1 MEGAPTFD
9 GAAVTQIAI
18 AVLGGLAVGIERQ
31 WSGKA
36 DGPSARFAGLRTFT
50 LLGLTA
56 GLSGWLWTAGLTG
69 PAVVLLAGVGGLVV
83 VAYLAASRRDIDGTT
98 EVAAFVVLAAGV
110 LAGSGYLQVASAII
124 ALTLI
129 LLVEKRQLHSLVK
142 RLDIVEIRGAARF
155 LVMAAVILPL
165 LPEGPYGPLGGVRPR
180 QLWMLVLFF
189 SGLSFL
195 GFVARRAVGGDRGYA
210 VAGLLG
216 GLLSSTSVTLT
227 FSRLSREHAAFG
239 SSLAAGVLGANAM
252 LFPRVLLASFVL
264 EPQLARAVWP
274 AFVVPALIGAGLMW
288 TGLRARTG
296 RAPQVP
302 ADKNPLQIGA
312 ALQMAVLFQIV
323 LFAVAFAK
331 QRFGEQGLYA
341 SAAVLGLADVDALT
355 VSMARVTTSAE
366 SSAPVAATALI
377 IGVLAN
383 TIVKLGLATILG
395 RGRFRLLAVIGLT
408 AIGLA
413 LAGAIYFYR

>member
-1 MEGAPTFD
+1 MQPTFD
-9 GAAVTQIAI
+9 AAAVTHVAI

-36 DGPSARFAGLRTFT
+36 DGPGARFAGLRTFT

-69 PAVVLLAGVGGLVV
+69 PAIVLLAGVGALVV

-110 LAGSGYLQVASAII
+110 LAGSGSMQIASAII

-142 RLDIVEIRGAARF
+142 RIDIIEIRAAVRF
-155 LVMAAVILPL
+155 IVMAAVILPL
-165 LPEGPYGPLGGVRPR
+165 LPAGPYGPLGGIRPR
-180 QLWMLVLFF
+180 QLWLLVLFF

-195 GFVARRAVGGDRGYA
+195 GFLARRIVGRDRGYA

-227 FSRLSREHAAFG
+227 FSRLSRDHEQFG
-239 SSLAAGVLGANAM
+239 ASLAAGVLGANAM
-252 LFPRVLLASFVL
+252 LFPRVLVASLVL

-274 AFVVPALIGAGLMW
+274 AFVAPAAIGLLFTW
-288 TGLRARTG
+288 IGLRARPG

-302 ADKNPLQIGA
+302 ADRNPLQVGA

-323 LFAVAFAK
+323 LFGVAFARA
-331 QRFGEQGLYA
+331 QFGEQGLYG

-355 VSMARVTTSAE
+355 VSMARVTTTAE
-366 SSAPVAATALI
+366 VTAAVAATALI
-377 IGVLAN
+377 IGVLVN
-383 TIVKLGLATILG
+383 TIVKLSLTLVIG
-395 RGRFRLLAVIGLT
+395 RGRFRPLAAMGLT
-408 AIGLA
+408 LIGAA
-413 LAGAIYFYR
+413 LATALVLYAR